1 MIGTKTFALAE
12 ALVFVHGINARTEA
26 ERQLSLVSQEAS
38 VTAAHLWEDVVHI
51 LPIAMDRA
59 QRFAPIPPDQV
70 PEQVAALC

>member
-26 ERQLSLVSQEAS
+26 ERQLSILGHEAGE
-38 VTAAHLWEDVVHI
+38 TAAHMWEDVVHI
-51 LPIAMDRA
+51 LPIAMSRT

-70 PEQVAALC
+70 PEQIAAHC